1 MKEETF
7 KIVLSGGGTGGHV
20 FPLVA
25 VAREIKRIMPRQTEL
40 FYLGPKDEWVKL
52 YLSQEEVKIKPVVSG
67 KIRRY
72 ITPEALILNLIDVI
86 KIFLGIIQA
95 FWKLF
100 FLNPDLIFSK
110 GGYGSIP
117 VVIAGKMLGIP
128 IFNHESD
135 SVPGVANRFT
145 SRLALRTF
153 TSFSSTEYLDQK
165 KLILTGNPIRR
176 EIFGG
181 SWEESKKLFNL
192 TGERPVI
199 LVLPG
204 SQGSQRINELILLI
218 LPGLLELFEVIHQ
231 CGTKNYE
238 QVRKEAEVVTKPEQK
253 KYYHL
258 LPFLNEKT
266 LREALFAADLVIGRA
281 GSGIIFEAAA
291 LGKPLIVIP
300 LPESAQN
307 HQFQNAYRLK
317 EAGAALVLEERNL
330 TPQFFIDRIV
340 FLLTHE
346 GELEKMKQAVQR
358 FAKPKA
364 AKEIAHYLLQYLIT

>member
-1 MKEETF
+1 MKKERF
-7 KIVLSGGGTGGHV
+7 KIVLTGGGTGGHV
-20 FPLVA
+20 FPLIA
-25 VAREIKRIMPRQTEL
+25 VAREIKRIMPKETEL
-40 FYLGPKDEWVKL
+40 FYLGPEDEWVKL
-52 YLSQEEVKIKPVVSG
+52 YLSQEEIEIKPIISG

-72 ITPEALILNLIDVI
+72 ITLKSLLLNIIDVL
-86 KIFLGIIQA
+86 KIFMGIIQT

-117 VVIAGKMLGIP
+117 VVVAGKMVQIP

-135 SVPGVANRFT
+135 SIPGLTNRFT

-153 TSFSSTEYLDQK
+153 ISFPNTQYLDPK
-165 KLILTGNPIRR
+165 KTILTGNPVRR

-181 SWEESKKLFNL
+181 SWEQSKELFNIS
-192 TGERPVI
+192 GERPVL
-199 LVLPG
+199 LVLPS
-204 SQGSQRINELILLI
+204 SQGSQRINELILLV
-218 LPGLLELFEVIHQ
+218 LPLLLEAFEVIHQ

-238 QVRKEAEVVTKPEQK
+238 QVRKEADVVTGPEEK

-258 LPFLNEKT
+258 LPFLNEKAI
-266 LREALFAADLVIGRA
+266 REALFAADLVISRA
-281 GSGIIFEAAA
+281 GSGVIFEAAA
-291 LGKPLIVIP
+291 LGKPLILIP

-307 HQFQNAYRLK
+307 HQFQNAYHLK
-317 EAGAALVLEERNL
+317 EIGAAMVLEERNL
-330 TPQFFIDRIV
+330 TPQFFVDRIV

-346 GELEKMKQAVQR
+346 KELEKMREAVKK

-364 AKEIAHYLLQYLIT
+364 AKEIAHYLLKYLIT